1 MGYRAD
7 RLGQELKEQISLIL
21 SRELRDPRVGLAT
34 VTDVRVSPDLRYAR
48 VYASVLGPHDEQAK
62 AVAALNQ
69 AAGFIRR
76 QLGAR
81 LRLRHT
87 PELTFCFDE
96 SIERGARMEELLQ
109 EVKKEIP
116 DLSPVETGDS
126 GAEKAPENSSQPTNN
141 AEPSN

>member
-1 MGYRAD
+1 M
-7 RLGQELKEQISLIL
+7 KEQISLIL

-48 VYASVLGPHDEQAK
+48 VFASVLGPHDEQAK
-62 AVAALNQ
+62 TVAALNQ

-96 SIERGARMEELLQ
+96 SVERGARMEELLE

-126 GAEKAPENSSQPTNN
+126 SADKAPERSSQPTSN